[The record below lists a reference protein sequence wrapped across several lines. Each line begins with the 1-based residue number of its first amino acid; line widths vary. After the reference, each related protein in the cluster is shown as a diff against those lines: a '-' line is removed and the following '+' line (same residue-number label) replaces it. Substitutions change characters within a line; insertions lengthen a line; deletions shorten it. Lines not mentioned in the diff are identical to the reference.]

1 MVSQEGCLYSHCPR
15 EGSLCQHGSQGGCL
29 RQRGPQVGCQN
40 STGPKKAVHGS
51 SMDLTKIP
59 VGLHTN
65 MVPMK
70 AFHTRM
76 GPRKAYIS
84 IALRKAFSTATA
96 PAPPHCPDKGVET
109 SFPSCALCPMRGESS
124 RLGMRLWA
132 DAMHSKPPQLWR
144 LPESSC
150 INTAPQCPET
160 YTPITA
166 TFKRHRSNKP
176 QTAAL
181 SLPPSSPAAQPAW
194 TLYPLVFS
202 LHSFLAVA
210 FLREWAWEL
219 VKYRYWRVV
228 PSENTHFYMKPR

>member
-1 MVSQEGCLYSHCPR
+1 MWDQPTGALEGKGWRPVQEAQPFLFRMATCTSMVSQEGCLYSHCPR

-96 PAPPHCPDKGVET
+96 PAPPPLPRQG
-109 SFPSCALCPMRGESS
+109 SGNQLPFLC
-124 RLGMRLWA
+124 
-132 DAMHSKPPQLWR
+132 
-144 LPESSC
+144 
-150 INTAPQCPET
+150 T
-160 YTPITA
+160 
-166 TFKRHRSNKP
+166 
-176 QTAAL
+176 
-181 SLPPSSPAAQPAW
+181 
-194 TLYPLVFS
+194 
-202 LHSFLAVA
+202 
-210 FLREWAWEL
+210 
-219 VKYRYWRVV
+219 V
-228 PSENTHFYMKPR
+228 PYER